1 MAFPGAQSPARR
13 AEAHLAPRRKPGPV
27 QYSVYGA
34 IDACHR
40 AGTPSD
46 GPEVRAQASLRPLQ
60 QHKVGEFRT
69 GDATNR
75 QAAPLP
81 RLRPL
86 LYDASHTKG
95 EPMRRRSRSLQSR
108 NRVLLSMFGPPV
120 LLFLLIVG
128 GIYFY
133 DHKYGEPASA
143 YDQAIADCVRDRTRV
158 ATTSDAQEQATSDCV
173 RETPSSQ

>member
-1 MAFPGAQSPARR
+1 MAFPVHNRPQDAPGRILRRAESPARGNIPSTER
-13 AEAHLAPRRKPGPV
+13 LTPAIAP
-27 QYSVYGA
+27 A
-34 IDACHR
+34 HR
-40 AGTPSD
+40 ATALKFVRKCPS
-46 GPEVRAQASLRPLQ
+46 GRSNR
-60 QHKVGEFRT
+60 HKVAEFGA
-69 GDATNR
+69 GDAANR
-75 QAAPLP
+75 QADPLP

-86 LYDASHTKG
+86 LYDARTKG

-173 RETPSSQ
+173 RETPSGQ